1 MNESQTEHSALREL
15 EERNLACSACALR
28 AGCLRVVVSDGVR
41 VPPVPLM
48 IVGEAPGSGEEREGR
63 PFIGPGGQLLDR
75 ILASVGLSRQQAY
88 LTNVVK
94 CRPPSRDLRPEETL
108 TCTELWLHAQLAL
121 VRPQV
126 ILTLGNTSTHTLLHT
141 RLGVT
146 ELRGQWFQYEFP
158 LADGKKHTAWLMPM
172 LHPAYLLRVDTRVP
186 GGPKSLTWRDIQE
199 VAAVLTGRKVPTPA
213 DLPPAPPR
221 LL

>member
-1 MNESQTEHSALREL
+1 MNESQTERSALREL
-15 EERNLACSACALR
+15 EERNLACTACALR
-28 AGCLRVVVSDGVR
+28 VGCLRVVVSDGLR
-41 VPPVPLM
+41 ASPVPLM
-48 IVGEAPGSGEEREGR
+48 IIGEAPGSGEEREGR

-94 CRPPSRDLRPEETL
+94 CRPPSRDLRPEETV
-108 TCTELWLHAQLAL
+108 TCTELWLYAQLAL

-126 ILTLGNTSTHTLLHT
+126 ILTLGNTSTRTLLHT

-146 ELRGQWFQYEFP
+146 ELRGQWFQYELP
-158 LADGKKHTAWLMPM
+158 LPGGEQHAAWLMPM
-172 LHPAYLLRVDTRVP
+172 LHPAYLLRVDTRVA

-199 VAAVLTGRKVPTPA
+199 VAAVLAGQKTPHPA
-213 DLPPAPPR
+213 GFPPAPPR